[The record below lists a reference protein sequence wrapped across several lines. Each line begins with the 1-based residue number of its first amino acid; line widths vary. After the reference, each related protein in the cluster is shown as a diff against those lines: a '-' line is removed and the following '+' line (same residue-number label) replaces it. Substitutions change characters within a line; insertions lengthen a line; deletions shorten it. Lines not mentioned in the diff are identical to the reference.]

1 MSSLPVQPADEGQL
15 FDTEQAKLWA
25 GFMLR
30 SVLRHKFRFL
40 VAFGLV
46 FLATLGALMST
57 QRRFSANTVF
67 IAQPDRAATV
77 TNPGITID
85 KEVSS
90 PTLNVEGFVK
100 SEANLRRLIAST
112 QAAATWEANEAP
124 LARWLRIN
132 LFEKY
137 LGGPK
142 TAEQRE
148 KDVLDSLR
156 QNLSVDVEDET
167 ITISLVWPDEVK
179 AIELVNQARENFL
192 EDRRQQE
199 LGQFENAVSIM
210 QERSARADERV
221 RALRERLGI
230 PETSQTPLPDSSP
243 LKAPLQV
250 QNDLA
255 SRLENAKIALQTA
268 EASFSG
274 RYKLVSDAEPPLPSV
289 GGRLKIL
296 MLGFVAALIAGTIAA
311 AWRDLSKGRL
321 VEPWQVVRQCNLPV
335 LASVRR

>member
-1 MSSLPVQPADEGQL
+1 MSAIPVPPADDGQL

-25 GFMLR
+25 GFIGR
-30 SVLRHKFRFL
+30 SVLRHKLRFL
-40 VAFGLV
+40 LAFGLV

-57 QRRFSANTVF
+57 QRRFAANTVF

-85 KEVSS
+85 REAVN

-100 SEANLRRLIAST
+100 SEANLRRLVAST

-124 LARWLRIN
+124 LARFLRKRV
-132 LFEKY
+132 FERI
-137 LGGPK
+137 GGPQ
-142 TAEQRE
+142 TPEQRE
-148 KDVLDSLR
+148 KAALDSLR
-156 QNLSVDVEDET
+156 ANLTVDVQEET
-167 ITISLVWPDEVK
+167 ITIALVWPDEAK
-179 AIELVNQARENFL
+179 AIEIVNQARENFL

-210 QERSARADERV
+210 QERAAKADERV
-221 RALRERLGI
+221 RMMRERLAI
-230 PETSQTPLPDSSP
+230 PETSQTPLPDGSP

-255 SRLENAKIALQTA
+255 TRLENARIALKTA

-274 RYKLVSDAEPPLPSV
+274 RYKLVSDAEPPLQSV
-289 GGRLKIL
+289 GGRVKIAMFGL
-296 MLGFVAALIAGTIAA
+296 IAAIIAGTLAA
-311 AWRDLSKGRL
+311 AYRDLSKRRI
-321 VEPWQVVRQCNLPV
+321 VEPWQVVRQCNLAV